1 MRSPLTALGRRVG
14 SVVVT
19 LWVVFTGVFLALAVV
34 PNPHADVER
43 HPAYRPRL
51 FGPLYRDQRFAAQS
65 ELLGS
70 QYLDWLTRI
79 VTLDLGWIGSG
90 NRTVVIGNVVGEAVT
105 VTLIYLVPAIL
116 LAVLLGTLV
125 QLLAVAVEYGDV
137 SAKTKL
143 AGAGAIS
150 VPVFLLA
157 YVLQVY
163 LPGFVIETSGQITSL
178 GYDDTAGPFALANLR
193 AAIWPGLT
201 MTFYLF
207 AIQFRAAGTDL
218 EQYAD
223 EPFVKTARA
232 KGVGLLGICRH
243 VFPHSA
249 ARLLTVLTSEMLG
262 MVLVGLYAVE
272 WVTRTPGFGTMTID
286 AAGSRTPGLIFA
298 AVLLPVLVV
307 SVVNTVRETY
317 YSLFDPRVETGN

>member
-1 MRSPLTALGRRVG
+1 MRNHALALGRRVG
-14 SVVVT
+14 RVALT
-19 LWVVFTGVFLALAVV
+19 LWVVFTGVFVALAFV
-34 PNPHADVER
+34 PNPHATTA
-43 HPAYRPRL
+43 AYQPRL
-51 FGPLYRDQRFAAQS
+51 FGGLYRQQRFAAQS
-65 ELLGS
+65 EALLA
-70 QYLDWLTRI
+70 QYLDWLTR
-79 VTLDLGWIGSG
+79 VATLDLGQLGFG
-90 NRTVVIGNVVGEAVT
+90 GRAVVVRGVVTEAVT
-105 VTLIYLVPAIL
+105 VTLIHLVPAIL
-116 LAVLLGTLV
+116 FAIVLGTLI
-125 QLLAVAVEYGDV
+125 QLLAIAVEIGD
-137 SAKTKL
+137 ATTKTKL
-143 AGAGAIS
+143 AGAAAIS
-150 VPVFLLA
+150 VPVFLVA
-157 YVLQVY
+157 YLLQVY
-163 LPGFVIETSGQITSL
+163 LPGFIIQTTGEIADL
-178 GYDDTAGPFALANLR
+178 GYDSASGPFSPANLR

-201 MTFYLF
+201 MGLYLF

-223 EPFVKTARA
+223 EPFIKTARA

-286 AAGSRTPGLIFA
+286 AAGSRAPGLIFA

-317 YSLFDPRVETGN
+317 YSLFDPRVETGG